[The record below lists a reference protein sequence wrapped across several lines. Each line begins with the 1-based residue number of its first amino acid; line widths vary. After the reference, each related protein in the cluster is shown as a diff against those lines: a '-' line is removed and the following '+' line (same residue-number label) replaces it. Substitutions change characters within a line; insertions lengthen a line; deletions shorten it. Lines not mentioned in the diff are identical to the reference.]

1 MQMRNFLVT
10 ISLLVI
16 IILFISLQSLWE
28 GCVYF
33 GLSFGVVLCLY
44 WTIILILQYYQDYYK
59 YLEEDFKNYC
69 VRLINSTNMTTED
82 VNSNKDQIMKLYK
95 KYIRKDKIIDIS
107 KILFV
112 ISLAIVCIVGMITK

>member
-1 MQMRNFLVT
+1 MFILDYNFNFA
-10 ISLLVI
+10 
-16 IILFISLQSLWE
+16 ILS
-28 GCVYF
+28 
-33 GLSFGVVLCLY
+33 
-44 WTIILILQYYQDYYK
+44 
-59 YLEEDFKNYC
+59 
-69 VRLINSTNMTTED
+69 STNMTTEE